1 MVGIIGVQVFGDDR
15 ALQTTT
21 SFNRVRTEKK
31 CDTFVYKKQNT
42 DFGGDRALQTTTS
55 FNPRQLHHYH
65 FEGEPSVTFS
75 IKELKVGR
83 DMQDTHVILA
93 ANMRQLGI
101 SNRKHMCCH
110 IENTCVLYMR
120 PDVFTRDARDSS
132 LQICAHGSGR
142 ARFVI
147 EPEHC

>member
-1 MVGIIGVQVFGDDR
+1 VVGIIGVQIFGGDR
-15 ALQTTT
+15 ALQMMT
-21 SFNRVRTEKK
+21 SFNPRQNRKK
-31 CDTFVYKKQNT
+31 VVKKIT

-65 FEGEPSVTFS
+65 FEGEPSITFS

-83 DMQDTHVILA
+83 EMQDTHVILA
-93 ANMRQLGI
+93 ANMRQWGI
-101 SNRKHMCCH
+101 SNREHMCSH

-120 PDVFTRDARDSS
+120 PIVFTRDACDSS

-142 ARFVI
+142 ATFVI
-147 EPEHC
+147 EPEH

>member
-1 MVGIIGVQVFGDDR
+1 MYRFCWQEGAADDDLFQS
-15 ALQTTT
+15 ASEQ
-21 SFNRVRTEKK
+21 KK
-31 CDTFVYKKQNT
+31 SAYITKTNT

-83 DMQDTHVILA
+83 EMQETQVIPHCKYAVVRYIGTRTL
-93 ANMRQLGI
+93 
-101 SNRKHMCCH
+101 
-110 IENTCVLYMR
+110 
-120 PDVFTRDARDSS
+120 FTRDACDSS

-142 ARFVI
+142 TKIVI
-147 EPEHC
+147 ELEQC